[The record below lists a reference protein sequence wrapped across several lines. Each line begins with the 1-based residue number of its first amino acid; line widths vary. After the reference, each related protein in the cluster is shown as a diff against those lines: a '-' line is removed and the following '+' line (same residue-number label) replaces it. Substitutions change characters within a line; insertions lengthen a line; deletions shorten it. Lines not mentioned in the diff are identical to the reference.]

1 MSVMKEAWS
10 KRELAIF
17 AKLDT
22 PMRIQEWLDATP
34 YSLDP
39 IYRSPRRVMKD
50 RRAHCVD
57 GGLFAAAAL
66 RRLGYPPRVLWITAD
81 NDDGHMLAVFRE
93 RGLWGVVAKSN
104 YPGMRYREPVY
115 RGMRELVMSYFNEYF
130 NTLGQRTMRGFAGP
144 MDLRKFDRLRWM
156 TEEQGLAQLLDIE
169 LDRLPVEPVLPRG
182 AKRWMTAVDPIVKKS
197 GSMGVDPRGL
207 YKPKSG

>member
-1 MSVMKEAWS
+1 MTGVWTN
-10 KRELAIF
+10 REKTVF
-17 AKLDT
+17 ERLDT
-22 PMRIQEWLDATP
+22 PMRIQEWLDATS

-66 RRLGYPPRVLWITAD
+66 RRLKFPPLVVWITAE
-81 NDDGHMLAVFRE
+81 NDDGHMLAVFKR
-93 RGLWGVVAKSN
+93 RGLWGAVAKSN

-115 RGMRELVMSYFNEYF
+115 RTIRELVMSYFNEYF

-144 MDLRKFDRLRWM
+144 MNLRRHDRLEWM
-156 TEEQGLAQLLDIE
+156 TEEAGLERLLDVE
-169 LDRLPVEPVLPRG
+169 LERLPVEAVLPRN
-182 AKRWMTAVDPIVKKS
+182 AKTWLTPVDPIVMKS
-197 GSMGVDPRGL
+197 GSMGVDPRGQ
-207 YKPKSG
+207 YKPKAG

>member
-1 MSVMKEAWS
+1 MKESWS
-10 KRELAIF
+10 KREAAVF
-17 AKLDT
+17 AKQST

-66 RRLGYPPRVLWITAD
+66 RRLQFPPLVVWITAE
-81 NDDGHMLAVFRE
+81 NDDGHLLAVFKE
-93 RGLWGVVAKSN
+93 RGLWGAVAKSN

-130 NTLGQRTMRGFAGP
+130 NTLGQRTMRGFSGP
-144 MDLRKFDRLRWM
+144 MDLRNHDRLRWM
-156 TEEQGLAQLLDIE
+156 TQEDGLEQLLDVE
-169 LDRLPVEPVLPRG
+169 LERLPVEPVIPRG
-182 AKRWMTAVDPIVKKS
+182 AKKWMTHVDSIVMES
-197 GSMGVDPRGL
+197 GSMGVDPRGQ
-207 YKPKSG
+207 YKPKAE